1 MLPLLLAAVSIGP
14 GLIVAVVVALA
25 IVFWPREPNSP
36 ATSRV
41 EAAYPAAVKLDDR
54 VQAFRNLE
62 DVRKHL
68 HGRGLDAEATPNID
82 ALFGLINR
90 ST

>member
-1 MLPLLLAAVSIGP
+1 MLPLLLAALNP
-14 GLIVAVVVALA
+14 TAVVVVAAIALA
-25 IVFWPREPNSP
+25 IVFWPRDSTTQASP
-36 ATSRV
+36 IV
-41 EAAYPAAVKLDDR
+41 QAAYPAPVKLDDR

-68 HGRGLDAEATPNID
+68 HGRGLDAEATPHID

>member
-1 MLPLLLAAVSIGP
+1 MAPLLLAAINLTAVG
-14 GLIVAVVVALA
+14 VVVALFLA
-25 IVFWPREPNSP
+25 IAFWPRESTTQALPI
-36 ATSRV
+36 V
-41 EAAYPAAVKLDDR
+41 QAAYPAPVKLDDR

-68 HGRGLDAEATPNID
+68 HGRGLDTEATPHVD